1 MDKFGIFN
9 ILNSFLGS
17 LNGKNGETK
26 DSSSDS
32 PDYLKT
38 ISSFFDN
45 ANSAKNSEKPA
56 DIPKTGEKSGKGGS
70 KRGRKKSKI
79 IKTGGKDQGI
89 SWSEPLVFHNFFMDV
104 ALLKQCKCVMITEIA
119 CLRL

>member
-45 ANSAKNSEKPA
+45 ANSAKNSEKHV
-56 DIPKTGEKSGKGGS
+56 DIPKTGEKSGEYRNHAPLQSSMLATMKSHDNFVNRVLSS
-70 KRGRKKSKI
+70 KSSKN
-79 IKTGGKDQGI
+79 K
-89 SWSEPLVFHNFFMDV
+89 
-104 ALLKQCKCVMITEIA
+104 
-119 CLRL
+119 